1 MGFSMKDRPM
11 KNQIS
16 NNSFSEKAKDAAK
29 ATGRGIGHV
38 VGAVK
43 DASVPVTSEAK
54 RGVKNL
60 GTAVKGMTR
69 FHNSDLK
76 HKMTHGHSRAIDKD

>member
-1 MGFSMKDRPM
+1 MGFDTKDRPK
-11 KNQIS
+11 KNQIT
-16 NNSFSEKAKDAAK
+16 NSSFTQGVKDG
-29 ATGRGIGHV
+29 ATAVGRGVGHV
-38 VGAVK
+38 KDAVK
-43 DASVPVTSEAK
+43 DASVPVTTEAK

-76 HKMTHGHSRAIDKD
+76 HRMTNGHSRAIDKD